1 MALKHLTF
9 IYLLKIKRE
18 KEASFSHKKFI
29 GVLVSTGIIISF
41 FIFISQA
48 FAQKSPIDVEAT
60 AFVLDVAALYLNV
73 GEIDNALDYLKNL
86 RDTFP
91 SDYDVRLYLG
101 LALCKKQD
109 YESAFK
115 VFREI
120 EQILTRWKTIRTKGR
135 LYFAFSSKNK
145 DLLYLGRG
153 ITLLMVKTDFKGAK
167 KRFVWALK
175 EGYDEIN
182 VRYLLIYSYLKLK
195 DYEKANEEL
204 NNLLERKEINEKDY
218 FIKGYVNY
226 MRGLE
231 NKAAPLFTK
240 ALEINPD
247 LIEAKKNLACI
258 YYNNGEWEKAIEIW
272 RSVINEIPE
281 DFESKLNMARA
292 YFHLGR
298 LEEARQQFEMFNIS
312 IPVEKYS
319 PRKIPLVFIPWEDWT
334 KFNIEYQ
341 VNYEALLNPKNLE
354 ILKKKGVRILRYAA
368 VFLNEKAFFILR
380 KEGNIEEAIKI
391 LNLAKE
397 IDETTFFVSYNLGQ
411 LYLNSGNIE
420 KAKKCA
426 LQSVLQKEDFLEAHD
441 LLGNIY
447 FEQEKYEEALK
458 EFKRVI
464 EIYELDAPGHYNA
477 GCVHWELQD
486 WKNAEKEWKKA
497 VEYDI
502 PAEKR
507 KKDKRCA
514 RDDSGFS
521 LIVRWKPVA
530 YRAHISLG
538 FLYEGK
544 NLIEDAIK
552 EFERAVER
560 EPDNP
565 EAYFELGRIYFN
577 KKSWK
582 KAKLYLERHID
593 LGGQNQEKARKLL
606 NSLRNK

>member
-1 MALKHLTF
+1 M
-9 IYLLKIKRE
+9 
-18 KEASFSHKKFI
+18 
-29 GVLVSTGIIISF
+29 
-41 FIFISQA
+41 
-48 FAQKSPIDVEAT
+48 
-60 AFVLDVAALYLNV
+60 LDVAALYLNV
-73 GEIDNALDYLKNL
+73 GEIDKALDYLKNL
-86 RDTFP
+86 RATF
-91 SDYDVRLYLG
+91 SADYDVRLYLG
-101 LALCKKQD
+101 MALCKKQD
-109 YESAFK
+109 YDSAFK
-115 VFREI
+115 VFSEI
-120 EQILTRWKTIRTKGR
+120 EKILARWRMAKINRRR
-135 LYFAFSSKNK
+135 LYFEFSSKNK
-145 DLLYLGRG
+145 GLLYFGRG
-153 ITLLMVKTDFKGAK
+153 ITLLTVKTDFKAAK
-167 KRFVWALK
+167 KKFIWALK

-195 DYEKANEEL
+195 DYKKANEEL
-204 NNLLERKEINEKDY
+204 NNLLERKEINEKDH
-218 FIKGYVNY
+218 FIKGYVDY

-298 LEEARQQFEMFNIS
+298 LEEARQQFESLDIS
-312 IPVEKYS
+312 LPVEKYS

-341 VNYEALLNPKNLE
+341 VNYEALLNPKNLA
-354 ILKKKGVRILRYAA
+354 ILKKKGERILRYAA

-380 KEGNIEEAIKI
+380 NEGNIEEAIKI

-426 LQSVLQKEDFLEAHD
+426 LQSILQKEDFLEAHD

-477 GCVHWELQD
+477 GCVYWELQD

-497 VEYDI
+497 AEYDI
-502 PAEKR
+502 PAETR
-507 KKDKRCA
+507 KKDKRYA
-514 RDDSGFS
+514 RDGSGFS

-538 FLYEGK
+538 FLYEAK
-544 NLIEDAIK
+544 NLIEDAIR
-552 EFERAVER
+552 EFGRAVKR
-560 EPDNP
+560 EPDIP

-577 KKSWK
+577 QKSWK
-582 KAKLYLERHID
+582 KAKFYLETHIS
-593 LGGQNQEKARKLL
+593 LSGQKQEKAKKLL
-606 NSLRNK
+606 NSLRYK